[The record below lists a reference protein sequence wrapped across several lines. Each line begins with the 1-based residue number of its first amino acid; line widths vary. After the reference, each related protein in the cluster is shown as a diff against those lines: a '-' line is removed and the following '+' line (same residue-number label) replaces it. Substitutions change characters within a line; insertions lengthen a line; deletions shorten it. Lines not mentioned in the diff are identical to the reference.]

1 MKKFKIKKIYES
13 KTSINGMLS
22 KLTNIRNAIFY
33 QNKESTKSLIDI
45 FDYEFHE
52 IDYTKL
58 FNDSDKIYVIQT
70 ASNKFLEINEEDME
84 KFEI

>member
-13 KTSINGMLS
+13 KASINGMLS

-58 FNDSDKIYVIQT
+58 FNDSDKIYVIQPS
-70 ASNKFLEINEEDME
+70 SNKFLEVNEEDME